1 MRPNEAALET
11 SRSRIAPD
19 QPLTS
24 GLAFG
29 YEEALHRLL
38 SLADYERIT
47 GTAAPTFKYDLD
59 RMRALVESL
68 GLDSDLPP
76 IVHVAG
82 TKGKGSVAAM
92 TASMLR
98 AQGLRTGLYTSP
110 HLHSFRERIRLD
122 GEPLTAQAF
131 ADAVARVW
139 PAIEKMAGSAIGA
152 PSTFEA
158 LTAMALDTF
167 RAEEADAIVLEV
179 GLGGRL
185 DATNVVESSVAAL
198 TSISYDHTAILG
210 DTLAEIASE
219 KAGIIKRSQPVVT
232 APQRPEAMA
241 VIAERCSAMG
251 ATLTVV
257 GRDITYAQAD
267 HDLSGQTVT
276 IETPHARRRVRLPL
290 LGAHQAENAAAAVA
304 AIGCLPLSVSN
315 DAIEAG
321 LASVRWDGRFQLLS
335 QSPCLVVDGAHNPY
349 SMARLSD
356 TVREY
361 LPGARVHL
369 VFGASSDKQ
378 TELMASE
385 AARFADNVRTV
396 ASRHPRA
403 AHPDILRDI
412 FERYGV
418 RAQSAANVG
427 SAMEQALAEA
437 DAADVVLVTGSLFVV
452 AEALEWRLGIE
463 GEHYPEF
470 DPQASAL
477 GRAGR

>member
-24 GLAFG
+24 GLTFG
-29 YEEALHRLL
+29 YEEALHHLL
-38 SLADYERIT
+38 SLADYERVT
-47 GTAAPTFKYDLD
+47 GTAAPAFKYGMD

-68 GLDSDLPP
+68 GLDRDLPP

-241 VIAERCSAMG
+241 VIAERCRAMS

-290 LGAHQAENAAAAVA
+290 LGAHQAENAAVAVAGHRLPAAVDIERRYRSGPCVGA
-304 AIGCLPLSVSN
+304 LGWPLPTAIAIALP
-315 DAIEAG
+315 
-321 LASVRWDGRFQLLS
+321 R
-335 QSPCLVVDGAHNPY
+335 P
-349 SMARLSD
+349 SMAR
-356 TVREY
+356 TTPTRW
-361 LPGARVHL
+361 
-369 VFGASSDKQ
+369 Q
-378 TELMASE
+378 
-385 AARFADNVRTV
+385 
-396 ASRHPRA
+396 
-403 AHPDILRDI
+403 
-412 FERYGV
+412 
-418 RAQSAANVG
+418 G
-427 SAMEQALAEA
+427 SAIRCANTCRALASIWYSERPP
-437 DAADVVLVTGSLFVV
+437 TNKPS
-452 AEALEWRLGIE
+452 
-463 GEHYPEF
+463 
-470 DPQASAL
+470 
-477 GRAGR
+477 